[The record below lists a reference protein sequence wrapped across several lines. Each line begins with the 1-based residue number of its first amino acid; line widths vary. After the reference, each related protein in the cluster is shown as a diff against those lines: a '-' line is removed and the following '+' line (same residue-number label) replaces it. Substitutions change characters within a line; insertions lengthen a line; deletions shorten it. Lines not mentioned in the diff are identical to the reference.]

1 MTTLTYADW
10 ITALRT
16 SHDRLD
22 AVASGLTEQQL
33 TAQSYDSEWS
43 VAQVLSH
50 LGSGAEIFALMLEAS
65 RTGAAAPGIEQLH
78 PIWDVWNAKS
88 PGAMRDDAL
97 KSDEALVDRLQGLS
111 ADEAAALQ
119 FSMGPFELDL
129 AGFARTRLAEHAV
142 HVWDVAVTFDADAE
156 VADEA
161 VALLLP
167 GLGQLAGRSGK
178 PVEVPFRVLLTTS
191 DSRGAWT
198 VSAGEGAAFAPAEEG
213 AEAYDGEIVLPSA
226 ALLRLV
232 YGRLDV
238 DHTPA
243 GITETGERG
252 IADLRQVFQGF

>member
-1 MTTLTYADW
+1 
-10 ITALRT
+10 
-16 SHDRLD
+16 
-22 AVASGLTEQQL
+22 
-33 TAQSYDSEWS
+33 
-43 VAQVLSH
+43 VLSH
-50 LGSGAEIFALMLEAS
+50 LGSGAEIFALMLQAS
-65 RTGAAAPGIEQLH
+65 RTGASAPGIEQLH

-97 KSDEALVDRLQGLS
+97 KSDEALVDRLEGLS

-129 AGFARTRLAEHAV
+129 AGFARMRLAEHAV
-142 HVWDVAVTFDADAE
+142 HVWDVAVTFDADSE

-178 PVEVPFRVLLTTS
+178 PAETPYRVLLTTS
-191 DSRGAWT
+191 DGRGAWT
-198 VSAGEGAAFAPAEEG
+198 VSTGESASFAPAQAG
-213 AEAYDGEIVLPSA
+213 DAAYDGEIVLPSA

-238 DHTPA
+238 DHAPA

-252 IADLRQVFQGF
+252 LFDLRQVFPGF